1 MNHRLHIDIK
11 SSKKRMA
18 EMADTSTE
26 QDLSEQHSTIIESK
40 TYVVKLQEH
49 LPQMSEIQTELVPQT
64 EPVPQ
69 MSEIQ
74 TELVP
79 QITEIQTEPVPQM
92 SEIQTEL
99 VPQMTEIQAQAELVP
114 QTTEI
119 KTELVSQTPE
129 IQTEQVPQMP
139 EMKVDMKL
147 VDQVCLL
154 QELLGRS
161 ERRLDSLEETVRQI
175 TAKAEQVRQARQ
187 SRAGTLADI
196 QERIV
201 SLKTVTR
208 QQDLAIC

>member
-40 TYVVKLQEH
+40 TYAVKLPEH
-49 LPQMSEIQTELVPQT
+49 
-64 EPVPQ
+64 VPQ

-74 TELVP
+74 TE
-79 QITEIQTEPVPQM
+79 PVSQM

-119 KTELVSQTPE
+119 QTEQVPQTTEIKTEEVPQMPEIKTELVSQMPE
-129 IQTEQVPQMP
+129 IPTEEVPRMP

-161 ERRLDSLEETVRQI
+161 ERRLDSLEETVSQI
-175 TAKAEQVRQARQ
+175 TAKAELVRQARQ
-187 SRAGTLADI
+187 SRAGKLADI
-196 QERIV
+196 QQRIV
-201 SLKTVTR
+201 SLRTVTR